1 MPPIPAGGRE
11 REILTAIVETFIAS
25 GEPVGSRTLARASRE
40 GLSAATI
47 RNVMADLADAGFLD
61 QPHASAGRVPT
72 AEAYRYYVEQLS
84 GEAHLSRENQSI
96 IQDTL
101 TGVTDVAEFMER
113 TSHVLSLISHS
124 VGVTVA
130 TTGPRNALEHV
141 YFSRLSDQKVLAVL
155 VTRSGVVRDR
165 VLRLDIPQS
174 DLDLAARYINE
185 NFRGWT
191 MDDVRAEIARRLEQE
206 RSEYDRLMKSIEQLY
221 QQGALA
227 SSEGTQAVFVEGA
240 ANLVSNLATNNV
252 STDEDRLR
260 LQDMLR
266 TLEEK
271 EKVVKLLGA
280 YLDTRQEAVRVVIGL
295 DEAMPSSNLQ
305 NFVLIGAPARV
316 GGEVMG
322 SLAVIG
328 PTRLDYQHTMS
339 AVSYIARLFD
349 KLLNE
354 SE

>member
-1 MPPIPAGGRE
+1 MPAGPSGGRE

-47 RNVMADLADAGFLD
+47 RNVMADLADAGFLE
-61 QPHASAGRVPT
+61 QPHTSAGRVPT

-84 GEAHLSRENQSI
+84 GEAHLSHENQSI

-101 TGVTDVAEFMER
+101 TGVTDVQEFMER
-113 TSHVLSLISHS
+113 TSHVLSLISHG

-130 TTGPRNALEHV
+130 TTGPRNALDHV
-141 YFSRLSDQKVLAVL
+141 YFSRLSDQKVLAVV

-191 MDDVRAEIARRLEQE
+191 MGDMRAELARRLELE
-206 RSEYDRLMKSIEQLY
+206 RSEYDRLMKSIQQLY

-227 SSEGTQAVFVEGA
+227 SSDDTQAVFVEGA
-240 ANLVSNLATNNV
+240 ANLVGTHV
-252 STDEDRLR
+252 TGEEGRQR
-260 LQDMLR
+260 LQEMLR

-295 DEAMPSSNLQ
+295 DDALPASNLQ

-349 KLLNE
+349 QLLNE
-354 SE
+354 PE

>member
-1 MPPIPAGGRE
+1 MPAGPTGGRE

-47 RNVMADLADAGFLD
+47 RNVMADLADAGFLE
-61 QPHASAGRVPT
+61 QPHTSAGRVPT

-84 GEAHLSRENQSI
+84 GEAHLSHENQSI

-101 TGVTDVAEFMER
+101 TGVTNVQEFMER

-130 TTGPRNALEHV
+130 TTGPRNALDHV
-141 YFSRLSDQKVLAVL
+141 YFSRLSDQKVLAVV

-191 MDDVRAEIARRLEQE
+191 MGDMRAELARRLELE
-206 RSEYDRLMKSIEQLY
+206 RSEYDRLMKSIQQLY

-227 SSEGTQAVFVEGA
+227 SNDDTQAVFVEGA
-240 ANLVSNLATNNV
+240 ANLVGTHV
-252 STDEDRLR
+252 TGEEGRQR

-280 YLDTRQEAVRVVIGL
+280 YLDTGQEAVRVVIGL
-295 DEAMPSSNLQ
+295 DDALPASNLQ

-349 KLLNE
+349 QLLNE
-354 SE
+354 PE